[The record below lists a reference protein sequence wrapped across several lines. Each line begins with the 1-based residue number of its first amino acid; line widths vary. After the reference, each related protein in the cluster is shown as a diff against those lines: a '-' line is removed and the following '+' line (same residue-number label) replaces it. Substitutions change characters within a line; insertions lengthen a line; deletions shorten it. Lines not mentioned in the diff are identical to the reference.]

1 MRGGDASQGVQ
12 RHPPHVVMFVLH
24 PCQQGRL
31 RGRKRKVADA
41 QLHGELPLDLRI
53 VGANRIAA
61 GGLRSDLG

>member
-31 RGRKRKVADA
+31 RGRKRKVADV
-41 QLHGELPLDLRI
+41 QRQGELPLDIRI

-61 GGLRSDLG
+61 GGLRSAVG